1 MKKFYLLI
9 TILVFNFVFSQNTS
23 FHDTQGNIEVN
34 GGGQLQYTL
43 PIALPPG
50 IKSVGPQV
58 NLIYTS
64 GGGNGIAGYGWNLS
78 GITSITRMGKTIE
91 KDGEVAGIKLDYSD
105 YYSFNGQRLIYK
117 SGGNGPG
124 QDGANGSF
132 YTTEKYSNI
141 KVKAIGSITG
151 QEWKG
156 PEYWEV
162 TFEDGSQAWYGNTTT
177 GSNNATTPV
186 EYNIVKWKDAQ
197 GNYISYNYNKINNVA
212 TISDIQWGG
221 NEAISGKTH
230 FNKIQFNYSSRNL
243 LEVSYVKGVQFTQDR
258 LLQNIVVSTN
268 GSQFKKYHIEYDS
281 TVNVDDD
288 PNKIIGYQF
297 VKSIKEFNSNNEE
310 ANPVSF
316 STKPLTTNI
325 QEKPFGD
332 FQNVITSGDY
342 NGDGLV
348 DFIVKQAAQNGKPEG
363 YYIYFDAVNNV
374 SPSYV
379 YLGVSSNFQYYRLLT
394 FNIKSA
400 DNYVKT
406 KQGLILIKSLDTDY
420 HTTPNIELIYYSVN
434 SDSSV
439 LNTTNNPLVVEY
451 TKTIVDSKYKFV
463 DSYYPPYSTPANYG
477 ISNYSSLELAK
488 EADINSDGI
497 SELIF
502 AIKDSRCFKSQIA
515 PNNWSCNDLGF
526 RYAIVDNDTLQDDT
540 LALLNNPTTKNILS
554 KGSIMDFDNDGG
566 QDIMF
571 IERDPYNTNTN
582 VSFATKNRYTG
593 NIVNQTVSTPLN
605 RIYQYSLRRIYKGF
619 YSLYLKDTYFVK
631 GLTGAIQFADLNG
644 DRNIEIL
651 APLTK
656 ITSFSGADAD
666 NVTGWSIYL
675 NNGSGLS
682 EFCQGF
688 QEYYENENPTNS
700 YQQYSYPG
708 VTDIDNDGKSEFF
721 NFYAGYNM
729 QGNGF
734 SNTSLWKLSE
744 FRYNSNNSQFKW
756 TYKSENVFSNG
767 KGGTSMSPIY
777 GDFRINGSNSKILFI
792 SKSLTDANDRKII
805 SYHSYNL
812 GVNKNISTI
821 TQGGITTNIE
831 YKELDPEVNP
841 NLYAPLKKEQYP
853 YMEMDKVSQS
863 YAVSRLTQEGRT
875 QDFRYRGLITH
886 LQGRGMIGFRQ
897 TARSTWYADGMEN
910 TKIWSGA
917 EIDPLNEGLPIKE
930 WSIKPISVTPELQ
943 ELEIFPENISVDTP
957 NLLNYKQT
965 TYQTDIITGL
975 AYKAIKVIVPIQN
988 TTKDFLKDIATTNT
1002 ITYDNYY
1009 LPKQTISKV
1018 NNDFAIS
1025 TTNLEYLNNSTGT
1038 GKDYFIGRPL
1048 SKTVSM
1054 TVYGD
1059 TKGSKEEY
1067 SYNSNNLL
1075 EYLTK
1080 YDQNYAQ
1087 NTAGWIKEK
1096 YTYDEGNT
1104 AGFGN
1109 ITKKEITNSV
1119 DLNAIIVTTKAE
1131 YEAKGRFVTKTTDN
1145 LGLEENITYND
1156 WGQVLTKTDPLN
1168 NNITNT
1174 YDSWGKLQTSS
1185 TNIGGTASYQ
1195 YESFTLAGKVGKKV
1209 TEISPDGNLKVS
1221 FTNNLGQNYK
1231 VLTKAFEQNKYV
1243 AKETR
1248 YDGLGRKTYESEPY
1262 FSTISPNYGGLS
1274 GNTISYDDTVFPTKV
1289 TVQTANSGKKIE
1301 TSISGRTTTIV
1312 EKNGYGRTYI
1322 KATDAIGNLI
1332 LSTDPGGTIT
1342 YTYNA
1347 AGQQTKAQYAENA
1360 VTTSYDE
1367 WGRKSEFYDPANG
1380 KYEYKYTNFGEIK
1393 EETSRKGYKQYLYKP
1408 NGLLDQIIEKSKDGT
1423 STDKSYN
1430 FSYDPNTKQLTL
1442 KSGTANGKTY
1452 VTSYSYRPDGR
1463 LGWTTEYIAGKE
1475 FFKQNIVYDQ
1485 YGRVSRYDQGL
1496 VSSGVTTTVAI
1507 QNIYNTWDGSLYQLK
1522 QESTNKILWEL
1533 QTTNAKGQALTAKLG
1548 AAQITNTYSPS
1559 GFISTAKHTSPLSS
1573 IVDNYYMFD
1582 AVKNELVVRYSYIF
1596 GINETF
1602 TYDNN
1607 NRLINWTNPKT
1618 GQQSSN
1624 TYDDKGRITVNDQL
1638 GNIGYTIGGN
1648 IYRAS
1653 NINLNA
1659 NGLANYGIDGT
1670 NILLQNITYN
1680 ENNDPIK
1687 IRGRQNDYAFE
1698 YGLSESRQIMSYG
1711 GKFEDSQ
1718 NAKFTKYYSEDGS
1731 MEIIKNNQTQE
1742 EKHILYIGGSPYES
1756 NIVYFRYRHQD
1767 TGSFYFLHK
1776 DYLGS
1781 ILAVADK
1788 SGYVIE
1794 QRHYDA
1800 WGNFTNLKIV
1810 GSNQNP
1816 DTYSD
1821 KLLVSRGYTSHE
1833 HLAGVGLIHMNGR
1846 LYDPLLRRF
1855 LNADENIQDPT
1866 NTQNY
1871 NKYGYV
1877 MNNPLMYN
1885 DPSGEF
1891 FVAGFFLTY
1900 IAPII
1905 WGAIVGAGIG
1915 AAMYVV
1921 QGLFTNNWSLGG
1933 FAKSVLLGA
1942 ITGGVSGGIANI
1954 FQAAGFWG
1962 TVGVG
1967 SLSGGATGGITSIM
1981 SGQNFFEGLLK
1992 GAVIGG
1998 AVGAVSYGLGKL
2010 FSNPNG
2016 NQAISEIKRDDL
2028 ISSNSVASGD
2038 SQKYSYGT
2046 IKEFEKGF
2054 GSLGNSGVEKY
2065 YLQAPSGYSVAQDS
2079 SFYKMTWLQKNFGYG
2094 GIPEHSNVLGVTV
2107 GKNIYLSKA
2116 AFATKSLL
2124 TETITHEVGHVILNN
2139 STEFILANTA
2149 SNITGKFSQSLD
2161 TWGHVAIRKMTSSLS
2176 NLNPWF
2182 TRMNIPTY
2190 FFLNSKSQ
2198 LDKLL
2203 LPLIKSF
2210 NY

>member
-1 MKKFYLLI
+1 MKKIYLLLAI
-9 TILVFNFVFSQNTS
+9 GLCHLLHSQNTS

-50 IKSVGPQV
+50 IKSVAPQV
-58 NLIYTS
+58 NLIYAS

-78 GITSITRMGKTIE
+78 GITSISRMGKTIE

-105 YYSFNGQRLIYK
+105 YYSLNGQRLIYK

-132 YTTEKYSNI
+132 YTTENYSNI
-141 KVKAIGSITG
+141 KVKAVGSITG
-151 QEWKG
+151 QTWKG

-197 GNYISYNYNKINNVA
+197 GNYISYNYNKINNVS

-221 NEAISGKTH
+221 NEALSGKTH

-243 LEVSYVKGVQFTQDR
+243 SEVSYVKGVQFTQDR
-258 LLQNIVVSTN
+258 LLQNIIVSTH
-268 GSQFKKYHIEYDS
+268 GSQFKKYLIEYED
-281 TVNVDDD
+281 TVNVDNN
-288 PNKIIGYQF
+288 PNKSVSYQF
-297 VKSIKEFNSNNEE
+297 VKSIKEFNATNEE

-316 STKPLTTNI
+316 STKPLVTNI

-332 FQNVITSGDY
+332 FQNIITSGDY

-348 DFIVKQAAQNGKPEG
+348 DFIVKQAAQNGTPEG
-363 YYIYFDAVNNV
+363 YYIYFDAVNNI

-379 YLGVSSNFQYYRLLT
+379 YLGISSNFQYYKLLT

-420 HTTPNIELIYYSVN
+420 HTTPNIELTYYSVI

-451 TKTIVDSKYKFV
+451 SKTIVDTKYKFI

-477 ISNYSSLELAK
+477 MSNYSSLELAK
-488 EADINSDGI
+488 EVDINSDGI

-502 AIKDSRCFKSQIA
+502 AIKDARCFKSQIA
-515 PNNWSCNDLGF
+515 PYNWSCTDLGF

-540 LALLNNPTTKNILS
+540 LALLNNPTAKNILS
-554 KGSIMDFDNDGG
+554 KGSIMDFDNDGV
-566 QDIMF
+566 QDIML
-571 IERDPYNTNTN
+571 IERDPFNINTN
-582 VSFATKNRYTG
+582 VSFATKNRYSG

-605 RIYQYSLRRIYKGF
+605 RIYQYSLKRIYKGF
-619 YSLYLKDTYFVK
+619 YFLSLKNTNFIK
-631 GLTGAIQFADLNG
+631 GLTESIQFADLNG
-644 DRNIEIL
+644 DKNIEIL
-651 APLTK
+651 APLNK
-656 ITSFSGADAD
+656 IKSVSGTEAD
-666 NVTGWSIYL
+666 NITGWSIYL

-688 QEYYENENPTNS
+688 QEYYQNENPTNS

-708 VTDIDNDGKSEFF
+708 ITDIDNDGKSEFF

-729 QGNGF
+729 QENRF

-744 FRYNSNNSQFKW
+744 FRYDPNNLQFKW
-756 TYKSENVFSNG
+756 SYKSENIFSNG
-767 KGGTSMSPIY
+767 KGGTSMNPIY

-805 SYHSYNL
+805 SYRSYNL
-812 GVNKNISTI
+812 GIDKNINSI

-831 YKELDPEVNP
+831 YKELDPGVNS
-841 NLYAPLKKEQYP
+841 NLYAPIKKEQYP

-863 YAVSRLTQEGRT
+863 FAVSQLTQEGRK

-930 WSIKPISVTPELQ
+930 WSIKTNDETQ
-943 ELEIFPENISVDTP
+943 IFPQNLSVNNTQ
-957 NLLNYKQT
+957 LLSYKQT
-965 TYQTDIITGL
+965 TYQTDIITGI
-975 AYKAIKVIVPIQN
+975 AYKTIKAIVPIQS
-988 TTKDFLKDIATTNT
+988 TSKDFLKDVTTVNT
-1002 ITYDNYY
+1002 ITYDSYY
-1009 LPKQTISKV
+1009 LPKQTDSNV
-1018 NNDFAIS
+1018 NNDFATS
-1025 TTNLEYLNNSTGT
+1025 TTKLEYTNNLSGT

-1048 SKTVSM
+1048 SKIVTM
-1054 TVYGD
+1054 TVYSE

-1080 YDQNYAQ
+1080 YDQKYLQPN
-1087 NTAGWIKEK
+1087 AGWIKEK

-1104 AGFGN
+1104 VGFGN
-1109 ITKKEITNSV
+1109 ITKKEINNSV
-1119 DLNAIIVTTKAE
+1119 DLNAIVVTTKAQ
-1131 YEAKGRFVTKTTDN
+1131 YEPKGRFVTKTTDN

-1168 NNITNT
+1168 NSVTNV
-1174 YDSWGKLQTSS
+1174 YDFWGKLLNS
-1185 TNIGGTASYQ
+1185 TTNLGGTTSYQ
-1195 YESFTLAGKVGKKV
+1195 YENFTLEGKVGKKV
-1209 TEISPDGNLKVS
+1209 TEINPDGNLKVS

-1289 TVQTANSGKKIE
+1289 TVQAANNGKKIE
-1301 TSISGRTTTIV
+1301 TSISGKTTTIV
-1312 EKNGYGRTYI
+1312 EKNGYGRTYT

-1332 LSTDPGGTIT
+1332 SSTDPGGTIT

-1380 KYEYKYTNFGEIK
+1380 KYEYEYTGFGEIK
-1393 EETSRKGYKQYLYKP
+1393 KETSRKGYKEYIYRP
-1408 NGLLDQIIEKSKDGT
+1408 NGLLDQIKEKSNDGT
-1423 STDKSYN
+1423 STDKIYN
-1430 FSYDPNTKQLTL
+1430 FSYDPNTNQITL
-1442 KSGTANGKTY
+1442 KSGTANGKSFT
-1452 VTSYSYRPDGR
+1452 TSYAYRPDGR
-1463 LGWTTEYIAGKE
+1463 LGWTTEYLAGKE
-1475 FFKQNIVYDQ
+1475 FFRQNIVYDQ

-1496 VSSGVTTTVAI
+1496 KSNGVTTTVAI
-1507 QNIYNTWDGSLYQLK
+1507 ENKYSNWDGSLYQLK
-1522 QESTNKILWEL
+1522 QENTAKILWEL
-1533 QTTNAKGQALTAKLG
+1533 QTTNSKGQVLTAKLG
-1548 AAQITNTYSPS
+1548 AAQITNSYDSY
-1559 GFISTAKHTSPLSS
+1559 GFLYKAKHIHAS
-1573 IVDNYYMFD
+1573 INIMDMEYTFD
-1582 AVKNELVVRYSYIF
+1582 GIKNELKNRNHYNF
-1596 GINETF
+1596 GTTEYF

-1607 NRLINWTNPKT
+1607 NRLTHWTNPKT
-1618 GQQSSN
+1618 SQQSSN
-1624 TYDDKGRITVNDQL
+1624 TYDDKGRITINDQV
-1638 GNIGYTIGGN
+1638 GNIGFTIGGN

-1653 NINLNA
+1653 KINLNA
-1659 NGLANYGIDGT
+1659 NGLANYRIGGQ
-1670 NILLQNITYN
+1670 NILLQKITYN
-1680 ENNDPIK
+1680 ENNDPLK
-1687 IRGRQNDYAFE
+1687 ISGTANDYSFE
-1698 YGLSESRQIMSYG
+1698 YGLSKSRQIMSYG
-1711 GKFEDSQ
+1711 GKFENSQ

-1731 MEIIKNNQTQE
+1731 FEIIKNNQTGQ
-1742 EKHILYIGGSPYES
+1742 EKHLLYISGSPYES
-1756 NIVYFRYRHQD
+1756 NIVYLKDFNQSSA
-1767 TGSFYFLHK
+1767 SFYFLHK

-1781 ILAVADK
+1781 ILAVTNE
-1788 SGYVIE
+1788 SGFAME
-1794 QRHYDA
+1794 HRHYDA
-1800 WGNFTNLKIV
+1800 WGNFTHFKIA
-1810 GSNQNP
+1810 GTNTDPNNP
-1816 DTYSD
+1816 GNYN
-1821 KLLVSRGYTSHE
+1821 LLVDRGYTSHE
-1833 HLAGVGLIHMNGR
+1833 HLAGVALIHMNGR

-1891 FVAGFFLTY
+1891 FVAGFFLTW

-1905 WGAIVGAGIG
+1905 WGAIVGAAIG
-1915 AAMYVV
+1915 AGIYVM

-1998 AVGAVSYGLGKL
+1998 AAGALSYGLGRLFSKPDISKDRYLADQTSSDIPYDPVNKKYIDKYFNDNFDEADQLKLKAAGYRKTYFNKGNFKNFAPDGWKVDSGGRFVGEINGETVHALGITRGGNVYLAPKSLLNKKL
-2010 FSNPNG
+2010 FSFVLHHEYGHVMLNKIDEYTVLPFIGKEFMSHVPIANLENQFLNING
-2016 NQAISEIKRDDL
+2016 LSTVSFLSRQ
-2028 ISSNSVASGD
+2028 VD
-2038 SQKYSYGT
+2038 SQLLNFYRTNLMYEKWYEKIKFLVKKVKY
-2046 IKEFEKGF
+2046 
-2054 GSLGNSGVEKY
+2054 
-2065 YLQAPSGYSVAQDS
+2065 
-2079 SFYKMTWLQKNFGYG
+2079 
-2094 GIPEHSNVLGVTV
+2094 
-2107 GKNIYLSKA
+2107 
-2116 AFATKSLL
+2116 
-2124 TETITHEVGHVILNN
+2124 
-2139 STEFILANTA
+2139 
-2149 SNITGKFSQSLD
+2149 
-2161 TWGHVAIRKMTSSLS
+2161 
-2176 NLNPWF
+2176 
-2182 TRMNIPTY
+2182 
-2190 FFLNSKSQ
+2190 
-2198 LDKLL
+2198 
-2203 LPLIKSF
+2203 
-2210 NY
+2210 